1 MPDLKFDFRAVAKAI
16 GLSATALFISCSRP
30 ATPSQADHPQKRAS
44 LAESPAESP
53 SEEVESIAQ
62 AGGTKVLDASRL
74 VDPALSIKVRL
85 RLAREI
91 GEKGGLEQWRNALGT
106 MLPKALREALLES
119 IGSSGRAEASGFLQ
133 NYLSDSEQGMRRAA
147 VRGLAATGRAEDAQL
162 LGQWMGQPGLAI
174 EESTEVALALG
185 GSRAPNAT
193 SLLLQAYPKA
203 ERDELIQCLLLG
215 LAQRPFAQTQAF
227 FQGMLGDPATQ
238 ADRKKEA
245 LMALGQF
252 DSVKEDFFSPYL
264 RSADPEVRSGAYLGL
279 MVLSEGNPGPK
290 LLVALQGETD
300 PQARLS
306 ALEALGM
313 QPSGDPWAMNRIA
326 LAEKEPMTR
335 ILAAKAVARSLQG
348 REATDNAVVEFG
360 RVWAPELSR
369 LAIEGSNQEG
379 LQAVAALAIRR
390 KSPEARDA
398 LSKIAMQCQDTKV
411 KAAAQ
416 KALQPGKKTGTVR

>member
-1 MPDLKFDFRAVAKAI
+1 MAQGTSIDPNRLMDP
-16 GLSATALFISCSRP
+16 GLSP
-30 ATPSQADHPQKRAS
+30 
-44 LAESPAESP
+44 
-53 SEEVESIAQ
+53 
-62 AGGTKVLDASRL
+62 
-74 VDPALSIKVRL
+74 KVRL
-85 RLAREI
+85 RLARQI
-91 GEKGGLEQWRNALGT
+91 GEKGDPVLWRKALVM
-106 MLPKALREALLES
+106 MLPVNVRVVLLES
-119 IGSSGRAEASGFLQ
+119 IGASGRPEASGFLRD
-133 NYLSDSEQGMRRAA
+133 YLGDAEQPMRRAA
-147 VRGLAATGRAEDAQL
+147 VRGLAATGRAEDAQF
-162 LGQWMGQPGLAI
+162 LGQWMGETGRAI

-215 LAQRPFAQTQAF
+215 LAQRPFAQTQVF
-227 FQGMLGDPATQ
+227 FQDMLGNPATEP
-238 ADRKKEA
+238 DRKKEA
-245 LMALGQF
+245 LQALGQF
-252 DSVKEDFFSPYL
+252 DSVREEFFTPYL
-264 RSADPEVRSGAYLGL
+264 KSPDPEVRSGAYQGLGSL
-279 MVLSEGNPGPK
+279 AEGNPGPN
-290 LLVALQGETD
+290 LLVALQGEND

-348 REATDNAVVEFG
+348 REATDAAVVEFG

-416 KALQPGKKTGTVR
+416 KALQPGKKTGTVP

>member
-1 MPDLKFDFRAVAKAI
+1 M
-16 GLSATALFISCSRP
+16 
-30 ATPSQADHPQKRAS
+30 
-44 LAESPAESP
+44 
-53 SEEVESIAQ
+53 
-62 AGGTKVLDASRL
+62 
-74 VDPALSIKVRL
+74 KVRL

-119 IGSSGRAEASGFLQ
+119 IGNSGRAEASGFLQ

-185 GSRAPNAT
+185 GSRASNAT

-227 FQGMLGDPATQ
+227 FQGMLGNPATEP
-238 ADRKKEA
+238 DRKKEA

-264 RSADPEVRSGAYLGL
+264 RSADPEIRSGAYLGL

-300 PQARLS
+300 PQARIS
-306 ALEALGM
+306 ALEALGT

-326 LAEKEPMTR
+326 LSEKEPMTR

-348 REATDNAVVEFG
+348 REATDAAVVEFG

-379 LQAVAALAIRR
+379 LQAVSALAIRK
-390 KSPEARDA
+390 KSPEVRNALAR
-398 LSKIAMQCQDTKV
+398 IAAQCQDTKV
-411 KAAAQ
+411 QAAAQ
-416 KALQPGKKTGTVR
+416 KALQGKNRASTAP

>member
-1 MPDLKFDFRAVAKAI
+1 MFSGYFDLRAVAKAVS
-16 GLSATALFISCSRP
+16 LLATALLLSCSRP
-30 ATPSQADHPQKRAS
+30 ATSPQAEHPKKRIAFS
-44 LAESPAESP
+44 ESPADFLP
-53 SEEVESIAQ
+53 QEEAIAPGAKPQ
-62 AGGTKVLDASRL
+62 ALDANRL
-74 VDPALSIKVRL
+74 TDPALSMKVRL

-119 IGSSGRAEASGFLQ
+119 IGNSGRAEASGFLQ

-185 GSRAPNAT
+185 GSRASNAT

-227 FQGMLGDPATQ
+227 FQGMLGNPATEP
-238 ADRKKEA
+238 DRKKEA

-264 RSADPEVRSGAYLGL
+264 RSADPEIRSGAYLGL

-300 PQARLS
+300 PQARIS
-306 ALEALGM
+306 ALEALGT

-326 LAEKEPMTR
+326 LSEKEPMTR

-348 REATDNAVVEFG
+348 REATDAAVVEFG

-379 LQAVAALAIRR
+379 LQAVSALAIRK
-390 KSPEARDA
+390 KSPEVRNALAR
-398 LSKIAMQCQDTKV
+398 IAAQCQDTKV
-411 KAAAQ
+411 QAAAQ
-416 KALQPGKKTGTVR
+416 KALQGKNRASTAP